1 MAVTLRT
8 TTTATHPLVTDT
20 RVHRDVYTDP
30 AVFAQELERIWYR
43 TWLLVGH
50 ESEIPKPGD
59 FKTTL
64 MGQRP
69 VIVCRNE
76 AGELRAYL
84 NSCRHRGALVCRD
97 RSGNKKL
104 FQCLYHAWT
113 YKLDGSLASVPGPE
127 RYGSSFD
134 RSQYSL
140 QRVPRIASFH
150 GIIFA
155 SFSESVPPLDE
166 HLAGAAHQ
174 LDLAFGGAETDVVGL
189 HEYEYRG
196 NWKLH
201 QENTIDGYH
210 PRFLHRLIANTW
222 HDGEA
227 TDLGNGHG
235 VLEWAKTV
243 EGSRPEHEK
252 DRAMTVFPN
261 MALINIAGFL
271 NLRMTIPYAHDR
283 TLVYAMALG
292 KRNESDE
299 LRLTRAK
306 TLATFQ
312 GPAGVAGAD
321 DVELFNAAQEGYA
334 GAVGEGAW
342 LDISRGAAHTMADGD
357 QRGDL
362 EDETAVRGAFRAW
375 RRFMAA
381 D

>member
-1 MAVTLRT
+1 MALTLRT
-8 TTTATHPLVTDT
+8 TPTPLHPLVTDT

-30 AVFAQELERIWYR
+30 AIFEQELERIWYR

-50 ESEIPKPGD
+50 ESEIPNPGD

-69 VIVCRNE
+69 VIVCRTE
-76 AGELRAYL
+76 TGELRAYL

-104 FQCLYHAWT
+104 FQCLYHAWA

-127 RYGSSFD
+127 RYGSGFD
-134 RSQYSL
+134 RAAFSL
-140 QRVPRIASFH
+140 HRVPRIASYH

-155 SFSESVPPLDE
+155 SFSEAVPPLEE
-166 HLAGAAHQ
+166 HLAGAIHH
-174 LDLAFGGAETDVVGL
+174 LDLAFGGSDADMVGL

-201 QENTIDGYH
+201 QENTVDGYH
-210 PRFLHRLIANTW
+210 PRFLHRLIANVW
-222 HDGEA
+222 QDGHA
-227 TDLGNGHG
+227 FDLGNGHG
-235 VLEWAKTV
+235 CLEWAKTV
-243 EGSRPEHEK
+243 EGSRPDDVK
-252 DRAMTVFPN
+252 DRAMTIFPN

-271 NLRMTIPYAHDR
+271 NLRMTIPLAHDR
-283 TLVYAMALG
+283 TMVYAMALG
-292 KRNESDE
+292 KRDESPA
-299 LRLTRAK
+299 LRLERAK

-321 DVELFNAAQEGYA
+321 DIELFNAAQEGYT
-334 GAVGEGAW
+334 GAIGDAAW
-342 LDISRGAAHTMADGD
+342 LDISRGAEQTLAG
-357 QRGDL
+357 GDL
-362 EDETAVRGAFRAW
+362 QGDLDDETCVRGTFRAW